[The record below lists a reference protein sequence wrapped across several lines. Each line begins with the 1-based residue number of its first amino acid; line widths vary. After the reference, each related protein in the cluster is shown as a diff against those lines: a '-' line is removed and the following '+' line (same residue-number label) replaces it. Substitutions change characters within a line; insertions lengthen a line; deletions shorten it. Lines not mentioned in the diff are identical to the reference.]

1 LPSKAYE
8 IGAGMRR
15 ALAAPDVKDKLE
27 ALNMQVRGGSGEE
40 LRALL
45 AADIA
50 KWDRLVKERGIRI
63 AQ

>member
-1 LPSKAYE
+1 VSE

-15 ALAAPDVKDKLE
+15 ALVAPDVRDKLK
-27 ALNMQVRGGSGEE
+27 ALNMQVRGGSGEA

-50 KWDRLVKERGIRI
+50 KWDRLVKERDIRI

>member
-1 LPSKAYE
+1 
-8 IGAGMRR
+8 
-15 ALAAPDVKDKLE
+15 
-27 ALNMQVRGGSGEE
+27 MQVRGGSGEA

-50 KWDRLVKERGIRI
+50 KWDRLVKERNIRI

>member
-1 LPSKAYE
+1 
-8 IGAGMRR
+8 MRR